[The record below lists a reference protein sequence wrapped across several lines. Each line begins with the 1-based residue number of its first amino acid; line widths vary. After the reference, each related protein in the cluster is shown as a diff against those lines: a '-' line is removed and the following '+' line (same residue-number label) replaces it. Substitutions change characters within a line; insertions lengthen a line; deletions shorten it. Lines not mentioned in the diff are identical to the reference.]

1 MDRWQPLTRTV
12 SVTFP
17 FVDDFQVTIS
27 PENQIVNALISD
39 GRTRLATTVSCS
51 GDHPDRATLRAT
63 RAAAD
68 QPRYSSTPAPDT
80 STIIVMLRCASSE
93 PPAN

>member
-1 MDRWQPLTRTV
+1 MDRWQPARRV

-17 FVDDFQVTIS
+17 FVDDFQVTILQ
-27 PENQIVNALISD
+27 ENQIFTALISD
-39 GRTRLATTVSCS
+39 GRARLATTVSCS

-68 QPRYSSTPAPDT
+68 QPPYSSTPAPDT
-80 STIIVMLRCASSE
+80 STFIVMLRCASSE